1 MSSAKK
7 FLFETSFDEPDLDSQ
22 ARKKKKTEEPVEA
35 ETPPEPVIPTVTLTE
50 DELADRIAAAEEA
63 AYQRGKA
70 EVEEA
75 QQRSVEDEIA
85 RALNGISMFLP
96 GLAATLGQQAEM
108 RSGDSIIV
116 AASIARKLLP
126 EAMAEAAIEEIDDL
140 VRKTVAELID
150 EPRIV
155 VRVAPDIAEGVR
167 ERIEPVAE
175 SAGFGGKLAIVE
187 DPKVA
192 TGDCR
197 LSWSDGGAERD
208 TGRLLAELDEV
219 IDRYR
224 KELDRKRA
232 ELEAAEADDADPDDA
247 EPADSGEDG
256 ALEAE
261 VEPV

>member
-7 FLFETSFDEPDLDSQ
+7 FLFETSFDEPDLKSQ
-22 ARKKKKTEEPVEA
+22 ARKKKSEMPVEP
-35 ETPPEPVIPTVTLTE
+35 EMPPEPVIPTVTLTE
-50 DELADRIAAAEEA
+50 DELAARIAAAEEA
-63 AYQRGKA
+63 AYASGKA
-70 EVEEA
+70 EAEEA
-75 QQRSVEDEIA
+75 LQRSVEDEVA

-126 EAMAEAAIEEIDDL
+126 DAMAEAAIEEIDDL
-140 VRKTVAELID
+140 IRKTIADLID

-155 VRVAPDIAEGVR
+155 VRVAPEIADAVR
-167 ERIEPVAE
+167 EKIDPVAE
-175 SAGFGGKLAIVE
+175 SAGFGSRLAIVE

-192 TGDCR
+192 LGDCR

-208 TGRLLAELDEV
+208 TERLLAELNEI

-232 ELEAAEADDADPDDA
+232 ELDAAEAENSASEDTGTADC
-247 EPADSGEDG
+247 
-256 ALEAE
+256 
-261 VEPV
+261 